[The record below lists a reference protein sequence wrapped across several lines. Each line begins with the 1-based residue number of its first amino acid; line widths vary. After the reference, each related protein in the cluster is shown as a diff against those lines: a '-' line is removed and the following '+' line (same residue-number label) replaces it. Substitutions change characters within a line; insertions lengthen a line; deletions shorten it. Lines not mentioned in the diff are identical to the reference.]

1 MTRNAKGSAHPRG
14 EKDDRPTQEERAAQ
28 TAGPTQAHDPVQA
41 RGTSQDGGLEG
52 ASDCDAPPHADAAAD
67 TGAAATPDAAAAAD
81 AGAAPVIGI
90 RDSAHEMK
98 EAGFVVSA
106 LRLCAHG
113 SADGADSGA
122 GAAGD
127 GGNPSG
133 RGPQDGGLRPWP
145 DDHDLMDAFRRILA
159 CVGRLRRDRP
169 KAPGRVY
176 DNDALAERRRRFH
189 ERRSEEGIVAT
200 DTAWF
205 RAAVGEWAAALES
218 GRPVL
223 SDDVILDIGAGA
235 RETLSIRD
243 ALLVSVLAP
252 VGASDMLRVAGDPHD
267 AVSVDIVFESL
278 NGVFRRRSNRPDVFR
293 CLTGLRLY
301 ERLAAA
307 LPGRDR
313 ANAYASTAYVCWWLG
328 LTDEAS
334 ELSLRARRNDPS
346 CSLAGI
352 IRTAVDFGVV
362 PAWLDYAYD
371 AIAAGGEA

>member
-1 MTRNAKGSAHPRG
+1 MTRNTTGSAHPRG
-14 EKDDRPTQEERAAQ
+14 EKDDRPSKDDRT
-28 TAGPTQAHDPVQA
+28 VQA
-41 RGTSQDGGLEG
+41 SGISQTTGSAKDGGKAG
-52 ASDCDAPPHADAAAD
+52 ASESDAPADAAAPA
-67 TGAAATPDAAAAAD
+67 GAAASPVDPAGTTADATPDATAAVD
-81 AGAAPVIGI
+81 AGAAPAIGM
-90 RDSAHEMK
+90 RGDSHEMK

-106 LRLCAHG
+106 LRLCA
-113 SADGADSGA
+113 DGGGDA
-122 GAAGD
+122 GAARAD
-127 GGNPSG
+127 GGDASG
-133 RGPQDGGLRPWP
+133 RGRQAGVLRPLP
-145 DDHDLMDAFRRILA
+145 DEQNLIDVFRRIFL
-159 CVGRLRRDRP
+159 CVERLEHNRP

-176 DNDALAERRRRFH
+176 DDDALAKRRRRFH
-189 ERRSEEGIVAT
+189 ERRSEDGIVAT

-218 GRPVL
+218 GRPEL
-223 SDDVILDIGAGA
+223 SDDVVLDIGAGA

-243 ALLVSVLAP
+243 ALLISVLAP
-252 VGASDMLRVAGDPHD
+252 VGESDMLRVAGDPHD

-278 NGVFRRRSNRPDVFR
+278 NGVFRRRSNRPDVPR

-307 LPGRDR
+307 LPDRDR

-328 LTDEAS
+328 LTEEAS
-334 ELSLRARRNDPS
+334 ELSLRARRNDSS

>member
-14 EKDDRPTQEERAAQ
+14 EKDDRQTQDERTAR
-28 TAGPTQAHDPVQA
+28 TAGPVEAHDPAQA
-41 RGTSQDGGLEG
+41 SGTSQDGGQAG
-52 ASDCDAPPHADAAAD
+52 ASNCDAPPHADAAAD
-67 TGAAATPDAAAAAD
+67 TAAPATPDTAAVAD
-81 AGAAPVIGI
+81 AGAAPAIGM
-90 RDSAHEMK
+90 RDDTHEMK

-106 LRLCAHG
+106 LRLSAYG
-113 SADGADSGA
+113 GADGADSGA
-122 GAAGD
+122 GAGGD
-127 GGNPSG
+127 PAG
-133 RGPQDGGLRPWP
+133 RGSQDGGLRPWP

-205 RAAVGEWAAALES
+205 RTAVGEWAAALES
-218 GRPVL
+218 GRPKL
-223 SDDVILDIGAGA
+223 SDDVVLDIGAGA

-267 AVSVDIVFESL
+267 AASVDIVFESL
-278 NGVFRRRSNRPDVFR
+278 NGVFRRRSNRPDVSR

-352 IRTAVDFGVV
+352 IRMAVDFGVV